1 MKHTILVTAMS
12 TALLVI
18 TGCSSV
24 SKTASN
30 LIEPGSQS
38 KTAISEQRLATSEF
52 QRQGVRITYTF
63 GGELE
68 SIEATGYA
76 PVWGNSQSA
85 TRESFRVAELEAK
98 KSLND
103 FINKESIKSSTS
115 VRMISKNLEKAQDKK
130 ANNFSTNRPGGTNSL
145 ITADTDVESDKKSA
159 TDREENIATR
169 NDALEI
175 ASRVENEI
183 ATQNQGILSGL
194 YLVEGRIINDG
205 KTVQAIYRWDRKHV
219 NDRVQIRNLMAQ

>member
-30 LIEPGSQS
+30 LIDPGPQS

-194 YLVEGRIINDG
+194 YLVEGRIINEG
-205 KTVQAIYRWDRKHV
+205 KAVQAIYRWDRKHV
-219 NDRVQIRNLMAQ
+219 NDRVQIRNMMAQ